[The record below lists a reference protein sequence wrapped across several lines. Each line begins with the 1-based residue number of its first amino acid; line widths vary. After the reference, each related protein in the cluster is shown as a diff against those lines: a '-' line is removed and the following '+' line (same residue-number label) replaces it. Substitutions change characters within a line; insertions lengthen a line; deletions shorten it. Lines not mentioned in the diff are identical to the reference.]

1 MALGLILT
9 HKCLKNCNLEC
20 VFGGGVD
27 VYVYVCLC
35 DVCACCMTCFDMQV
49 IKGCYGI
56 LFSMETFWP
65 DHN

>member
-1 MALGLILT
+1 M
-9 HKCLKNCNLEC
+9 
-20 VFGGGVD
+20 FM
-27 VYVYVCLC
+27 YMYVCVTC
-35 DVCACCMTCFDMQV
+35 VHDICFDMQV